1 MIIIRLAI
9 ASLALALAPSLALP
23 AVAQSVPG
31 TIALSPEE
39 RAAVLDA
46 AASRRPDESLPL
58 NGDARQI
65 HGEMG
70 FEIGTRGTRTLFG
83 STIVPLGENGS
94 AAFSFMT
101 GQQGR
106 WR

>member
-1 MIIIRLAI
+1 MNRIAI
-9 ASLALALAPSLALP
+9 GLLGMALSLSATP
-23 AVAQSVPG
+23 AFAQEAPG
-31 TIALSPEE
+31 TIALSAED

-46 AASRRPDESLPL
+46 AANRPESELPI
-58 NGDARQI
+58 NGLDRQI
-65 HGEMG
+65 HGEVGM
-70 FEIGTRGTRTLFG
+70 EIGSRGGRALYG
-83 STIVPLGENGS
+83 STIVPLGDNAT

>member
-1 MIIIRLAI
+1 MNRTAM
-9 ASLALALAPSLALP
+9 ACLALMSAIMASP
-23 AVAQSVPG
+23 AVAQNPAG

-46 AASRRPDESLPL
+46 AASRPDTSLPI
-58 NGDARQI
+58 NGLDRQI
-65 HGEMG
+65 HGEVG
-70 FEIGTRGTRTLFG
+70 FEIGSRGQRALYG

-101 GQQGR
+101 DQGR
-106 WR
+106 WGR